1 MTLEEYAAL
10 HPYTEPEPEAAAPEE
25 PEKEADPGPDP
36 GEQIAEQK
44 KALLSALE
52 HGQPPQTLLFLALEI
67 IGTATK
73 DAEWTEAARAIL
85 AKVYPD
91 QEQLTL
97 FSDEAQEAAK
107 RLEALQAEQREKTRK
122 YLERAAKKAGELQRT
137 AEKMLQALG
146 TEGP

>member
-1 MTLEEYAAL
+1 MTLDEYAAL
-10 HPYTEPEPEAAAPEE
+10 HPYKEPEPEAAAPDP
-25 PEKEADPGPDP
+25 PEKATDPGPDP

-44 KALLSALE
+44 QALLSALE

-67 IGTATK
+67 IGAATK
-73 DAEWTEAARAIL
+73 DAEWTEAGREIL

-91 QEQLTL
+91 QEQMTL
-97 FSDEAQEAAK
+97 FVDEAQEEAK

-122 YLERAAKKAGELQRT
+122 YLERAAKKASELQKA
-137 AEKMLQALG
+137 AEKMLQTLG